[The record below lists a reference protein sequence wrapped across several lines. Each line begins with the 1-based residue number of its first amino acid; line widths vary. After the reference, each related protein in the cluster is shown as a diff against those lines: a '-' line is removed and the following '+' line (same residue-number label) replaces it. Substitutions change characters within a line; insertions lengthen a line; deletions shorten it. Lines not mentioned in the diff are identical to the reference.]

1 MVVVVE
7 LEYLLLQQTMLI
19 DRFRE
24 QLVQVVEPQLEEEV
38 VEPLGLQMV

>member
-1 MVVVVE
+1 MVVE

-24 QLVQVVEPQLEEEV
+24 QLVQVVEPQLEEV